1 MDAIQRREIFIHM
14 RYANMT
20 GEWTITIITSVIS
33 AIIGGVVT
41 LFIERRKERRE
52 DKKENEKKKK
62 KVFKK
67 RPELKITEYKE
78 YLSRPRHKLKKE
90 CDINVFMTKMED
102 VAVEGDCVTAHYN
115 KDFFNEEE
123 WCCVIYEFRN
133 VGKTDIRCVSP
144 ICTYK
149 KDTMLCDVKVNKLVL
164 EHGSLSYSTMYDKK
178 VRVDESFTMRI
189 CYHKDCISTG
199 MFSAIM
205 VMALE
210 DCNNRYWEQPLFA
223 PNDRI
228 YESYKISR
236 KEFRDEFLPKKAMEC
251 FKKPWLW

>member
-1 MDAIQRREIFIHM
+1 M

-52 DKKENEKKKK
+52 DKKENEKEKKK
-62 KVFKK
+62 IYEE

-78 YLSRPRHKLKKE
+78 YLSRPGHKLKKE
-90 CDINVFMTKMED
+90 CDINVFMTKMTN
-102 VAVEGDCVTAHYN
+102 VAVEGDCVTAYYN
-115 KDFFNEEE
+115 NDFFNEEE
-123 WCCVIYEFRN
+123 WCCVIYDFKN
-133 VGKTDIRCVSP
+133 AGKTDIRCVSP

-149 KDTMLCDVKVNKLVL
+149 KDTMLCDVKMNKMVL
-164 EHGSLSYSTMYDKK
+164 EHGALSYSTLYDGK
-178 VRVDESFTMRI
+178 VRVGESFTMRI

-223 PNDRI
+223 PNDTI
-228 YESYKISR
+228 YESYQISR